1 MPSVD
6 EFSLFLFDFMS
17 TEICGMGAAISV
29 LDILSSDWYSVEY
42 DNFGHTLMKFW

>member
-6 EFSLFLFDFMS
+6 FSLFLFNFMS
-17 TEICGMGAAISV
+17 TEICGMGAAISEV